1 MNRDGGIPS
10 SDNVR
15 NVFCKWAISTDIVRR
30 FKDCAAKLVA
40 RRQERV
46 DTHWCERI
54 NVKSEYK
61 SPIFHR
67 EPGEFFDRASFVSHL
82 NLQHYVPQNGIDSEA
97 DKCNKH

>member
-1 MNRDGGIPS
+1 M
-10 SDNVR
+10 
-15 NVFCKWAISTDIVRR
+15 
-30 FKDCAAKLVA
+30 
-40 RRQERV
+40 
-46 DTHWCERI
+46 HWCERI

-67 EPGEFFDRASFVSHL
+67 EPGEFFDRARFVSHL